1 MLCVFLVW
9 NLLTLLNCQAING
22 LSCWSLSF
30 QSNTILP
37 KNQLVKIVTVTK
49 NFIDLHKIEGDFC
62 LLVGVLCSLS
72 VK

>member
-1 MLCVFLVW
+1 MGYNVEIYLFNRMILCK
-9 NLLTLLNCQAING
+9 
-22 LSCWSLSF
+22 
-30 QSNTILP
+30 

-49 NFIDLHKIEGDFC
+49 NFINLHKIEGDFC